1 MRKVFISSVAL
12 LVSPTLFAAI
22 NNEAFTFIGF
32 NAGQIT
38 YKEGGTLSSGVKFE
52 TSPTTTNIFNYS
64 GGYTPIGDRFG
75 FYINNTSTLTSDQA
89 NEEWKGSGSNVDPTD
104 STTYSVD
111 GTYQRD
117 LASSK
122 HQALDI
128 LGGYLLNNGHQI
140 VFGASYTQSSLD
152 RSGFDAGSSLDDFNR
167 ANLSPYVGTSDG
179 TSSAAN
185 TYEALNAAYGADPTG
200 KIRNFT
206 ETFTSFSLQA
216 GYKYDT
222 LFKTR
227 ELGGRLQFGATVGIP
242 MYYSVVNTSQPT
254 LTFDSS
260 FEGFDV
266 GFSAGYGWRFTEHVG
281 VMATANYFYRIR
293 PELKQL
299 FITRQQSIE
308 ATRGTVYT
316 DSSSNSV
323 TASEGVDPGRDRYVS
338 IPENELSYWNV
349 GLSAYWNF

>member
-1 MRKVFISSVAL
+1 MRKAFISSVAL

-89 NEEWKGSGSNVDPTD
+89 NEEWSASGTNGSA
-104 STTYSVD
+104 SVD
-111 GTYQRD
+111 GVYQTD

-122 HQALDI
+122 HQALDM
-128 LGGYLLNNGHQI
+128 LGGYLLGGGHQV
-140 VFGASYTQSSLD
+140 VFGASYTQSSID
-152 RSGFDAGSSLDDFNR
+152 RSGFKSGSALDAFNQT
-167 ANLSPYVGTSDG
+167 NLAPYVGTEGVLGNG
-179 TSSAAN
+179 TPEN
-185 TYEALNAAYGADPTG
+185 TYEALENIYGADPNG

-206 ETFTSFSLQA
+206 ETFTTFALQA
-216 GYKYDT
+216 GYKYDS
-222 LFKTR
+222 LFKSR
-227 ELGGRLQFGATVGIP
+227 ELGSRVQFGATIGLP
-242 MYYSVVNTSQPT
+242 MYYSVVNTSSPT

-266 GFSAGYGWRFTEHVG
+266 GLNAGYGWRFTENVG
-281 VMATANYFYRIR
+281 LIATVNYFYRIR

-299 FITRQQSIE
+299 LQTRAQAIE
-308 ATRGTVYT
+308 SSKNVEYT
-316 DSSSNSV
+316 DSSDNTV
-323 TASEGVDPGRDRYVS
+323 KTYADGVDLGRDRYAS